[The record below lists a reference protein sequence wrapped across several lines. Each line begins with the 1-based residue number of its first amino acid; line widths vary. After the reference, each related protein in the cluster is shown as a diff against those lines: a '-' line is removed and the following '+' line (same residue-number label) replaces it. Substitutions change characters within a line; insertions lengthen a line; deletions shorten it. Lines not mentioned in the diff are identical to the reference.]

1 MDARTDGRA
10 APDAPQNSDVVP
22 SEIPLT
28 AELDPAGLLAELRW
42 RGLLQDATPGLDQRL
57 ANGIPLSAYN
67 GFDPTAISLHVGH
80 LVPVF
85 GLLHLQRHGNR
96 PVVVVG
102 GGTGMIGDPS
112 GRSGER
118 ALQTR
123 ETIVGNVAALRVQLE
138 RFLDFKPGPTGAL
151 MVDNFDWLGPWSLL
165 DFLRDIGKH
174 FTVPYMLAK
183 DSVQIRLQAGLSF
196 TEFSYMLLQAA
207 DFLHL
212 YREFGV
218 EAQLGGAD
226 QWGNITAGLELIRRV
241 EGGEAFGLSFPLH
254 MNASGEKFGKSNAGG
269 NVWLD
274 TAQTSPFEFYQYWFG
289 AADADVGA
297 LLRKFTL
304 LDRPTIERVEAA
316 HAAAPERRVAQRV
329 LARDITSRVAR
340 RRRGGTRGTGV
351 ERPVRGPPPPTPTS
365 STRSSRR
372 RTLRPRS
379 SSPQRSA
386 LRRRARRRAGSSRQ
400 GGLHRQRRAD
410 LSIRTPRSQRPE
422 TAGSASGSASD
433 ASSSF
438 TSGQPDPARRCAA
451 VRGTCDI
458 AA

>member
-1 MDARTDGRA
+1 MSTEMNVRTDGRSRVG
-10 APDAPQNSDVVP
+10 APLDSDANL

-28 AELDPAGLLAELRW
+28 SDLDPGGLLAELRW
-42 RGLLQDATPGLDQRL
+42 RGMLQDATPGLEARL
-57 ANGIPLSAYN
+57 TRDVPLSAYN
-67 GFDPTAISLHVGH
+67 GFDPTASSLHVGH

-85 GLLHLQRHGNR
+85 GLQHLQRHGHR

-112 GRSGER
+112 GRSSER
-118 ALQTR
+118 VLQTR

-138 RFLDFKPGPTGAL
+138 RFLDFAPGPIGAL

-183 DSVQIRLQAGLSF
+183 DSVQVRLKAGLSF
-196 TEFSYMLLQAA
+196 TEFSYMLLQSA

-212 YREFGV
+212 YRTLGV

-241 EGGEAFGLSFPLH
+241 EGGEAYGLSFPLH

-274 TAQTSPFEFYQYWFG
+274 PAQTSPFEFYQYWFG
-289 AADADVGA
+289 ASDTDVGA

-304 LDRPTIERVEAA
+304 LDRPTIERVEAL
-316 HAAAPERRVAQRV
+316 HAGAPERRLAQRV
-329 LARDITSRVAR
+329 LARDITSRVHGEDAAARAERESEVRFRGTPGSESDLVDAEVGPGDLASAVDFATMIGAASSRSEAR
-340 RRRGGTRGTGV
+340 RLITQGGFTVNDDRILDPT
-351 ERPVRGPPPPTPTS
+351 VRIPPPGDG
-365 STRSSRR
+365 RLRVRIGKRR
-372 RTLRPRS
+372 VLIV
-379 SSPQRSA
+379 Q
-386 LRRRARRRAGSSRQ
+386 
-400 GGLHRQRRAD
+400 
-410 LSIRTPRSQRPE
+410 
-422 TAGSASGSASD
+422 
-433 ASSSF
+433 
-438 TSGQPDPARRCAA
+438 
-451 VRGTCDI
+451 VRE
-458 AA
+458 A